1 MIYIVIIV
9 MDKGDSCL
17 HFYPNKKELSE
28 ATQML
33 DGLVRLHDKIAVSYK
48 HYNATDSYVVGYVVH
63 SIKNHNRKTILCFDA
78 TLKLGIPLSEWIAE
92 AKERLI

>member
-9 MDKGDSCL
+9 MDKGDPCL

-33 DGLVRLHDKIAVSYK
+33 DELVRLHDVLVSNCT
-48 HYNATDSYVVGYVVH
+48 HDTTDSYVIGYVVH
-63 SIKNHNRKTILCFDA
+63 SITNHNRKTILCFEA
-78 TLKLGIPLSEWIAE
+78 TLKMGIPLAKWISE
-92 AKERLI
+92 AKESTT